1 MKLATDALEEYLAL
15 VRETPEYLGS
25 SKYIDLG
32 TVRDEI
38 KLQMETMEWFEGNW
52 YPGNNPDNVY
62 SLGSGIPVW
71 GPEGCTHMLKLDGIF
86 HMRSWDGWRVEHSL
100 SFDGTGSVWA
110 KQGLTNQTETNKLNT
125 YINELIQMYPW
136 KTVNERNVIRPDGVI
151 SKTLPPYK
159 FK

>member
-1 MKLATDALEEYLAL
+1 MKLAIDALEEYLAL

-25 SKYIDLG
+25 SKYINLG
-32 TVRDEI
+32 TVREEI

-71 GPEGCTHMLKLDGIF
+71 GPEGCTHMLKLNGIF

-100 SFDGTGSVWA
+100 SFDGTGSVWLGVA
-110 KQGLTNQTETNKLNT
+110 NNSARYDVPKTGHWHLPESWQL
-125 YINELIQMYPW
+125 W
-136 KTVNERNVIRPDGVI
+136 KARKEI
-151 SKTLPPYK
+151 
-159 FK
+159 